1 MMVCYTMVCYMAESK
16 REAVWLY
23 SYREASSA
31 NVLSELAAASSP
43 EPPLRSQPATTGFQV
58 SDTLSRLSS
67 KAHWTSDPQIC
78 EMMNVCR
85 FKLLSLW
92 WLVRASIEN

>member
-43 EPPLRSQPATTGFQV
+43 EPPLRSQPATTGF
-58 SDTLSRLSS
+58 
-67 KAHWTSDPQIC
+67 
-78 EMMNVCR
+78 
-85 FKLLSLW
+85 
-92 WLVRASIEN
+92 